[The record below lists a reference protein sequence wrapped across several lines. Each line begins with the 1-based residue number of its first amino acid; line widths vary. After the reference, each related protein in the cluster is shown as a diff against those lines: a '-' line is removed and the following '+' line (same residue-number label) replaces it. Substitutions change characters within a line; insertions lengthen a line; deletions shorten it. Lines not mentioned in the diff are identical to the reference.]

1 VVIFFLIII
10 SFFLSIVS
18 FFLIKNAEKED
29 LLQLKDLK
37 LLLQKKFYKSE
48 FLSFFLKSKNQ
59 KINFYNICFFSIFFI
74 IILLFLLF
82 LIFSNNFILTKK
94 IIFEFLVFFIL
105 FLSTI
110 IDIKYKI
117 FPNFLFYFFL
127 FLCLC
132 NALDSLFFIK
142 FFSGIGVFFISFIV
156 YYLGIFIFK
165 EEALGFG
172 DVKIFTCLG
181 LFFGFKL
188 FLSIFFYSFF
198 VSAIFCIFFKF
209 LNKLRIIRFDISKFY
224 IPFIPFIFISLILNI
239 YFKKYIVFFT

>member
-37 LLLQKKFYKSE
+37 LLLQKRFYKSE
-48 FLSFFLKSKNQ
+48 ILSIFFNFNNKKIKLNNSLFFLSFFL
-59 KINFYNICFFSIFFI
+59 IIFLFF
-74 IILLFLLF
+74 LF

-94 IIFEFLVFFIL
+94 IIFEFIVFFLL

-127 FLCLC
+127 LICLL
-132 NALDSLFFIK
+132 NFASAGFFIK